1 MMRKTVACMLMTLD
15 GVVESPEKWHLRYLD
30 EEMREIIDAAAASS
44 DSILLGRRTYQE
56 FADVWPSW
64 ASEVPLAGYMDGTPK
79 HVVSTTL
86 TKLDWINSNLVSGSL
101 ADAVEDLKRQAGT
114 NIQIYGSPTLVQ
126 SLLRDGLL
134 DELALLVHP
143 IVVGGGRRLF
153 DDGTY
158 GTMLRLVDSRAL
170 RNGVLALTYAPAR
183 NRASRPRPLTAV
195 AQGLAEL

>member
-1 MMRKTVACMLMTLD
+1 MRKTVARMLMTLD

-30 EEMREIIDAAAASS
+30 EEMGEIIDAAAGAS
-44 DSILLGRRTYQE
+44 DAILLGRRTYEE
-56 FADVWPSW
+56 FADVWPGRG
-64 ASEVPLAGYMDGTPK
+64 SEVPLADYMNGTPK

-86 TKLDWINSNLVSGSL
+86 TELDWENSSLISGSL
-101 ADAVEDLKRQAGT
+101 ADAVDDLSRQPGK
-114 NIQIYGSPTLVQ
+114 NIQIYGSATLVQ

-153 DDGTY
+153 ENGTY

-170 RNGVLALTYAPAR
+170 RSGVLVLTFAPAR
-183 NRASRPRPLTAV
+183 NRATRPRPLAAV
-195 AQGLAEL
+195 AQVFSGS